1 MAERD
6 ATLSLPPRSDA
17 PTLSWG
23 RRALSFALLAVALIC
38 LFLMERRF
46 DGLTVETTAVGPT
59 PVTIYRSEGADPA
72 PLVVVAH
79 GFGGSRQMMDQIAVT
94 LARAGFVVGSL
105 DLPGH
110 GRSDALMSPEVTV
123 IEGTTMQL
131 VASVREVAEA
141 LRERPD
147 VAGPISFVGHSMATD
162 VAIRAAA
169 ETEGVAAVGAV
180 SMYSEA
186 VKADFPESLLI
197 VSGASED
204 HLRQVGLDAIRLIDP
219 AAEEGAVVANDAARR
234 MALSAW
240 GVGHVGVLYH
250 QTTLEGLARWLA
262 EAADARGPIRAD
274 LTGVAAGLLFA
285 ALALLAPFAAR
296 LIPAGGPI
304 AEALPRKTF
313 LIAIAVPIPFAFAAA
328 VFAPGAVGGVLG
340 FGSLIAALLAWGAVQ
355 LAVLHRMGVRIPRPD
370 PLAIAA
376 TLAMGVLFALAMDR
390 YGGAFLPTGQRLT
403 VMAMLMI
410 ATLPFMLA
418 DARLMAGAP
427 MWRRFAGRVPIIV
440 TLSLAMA
447 LAPTEMGLTFTV
459 LPVMA
464 LFFLVFGLF
473 QRVVS
478 DRRGWSGAGLASGV
492 MLAWALASTTPLFAV
507 AA

>member
-1 MAERD
+1 
-6 ATLSLPPRSDA
+6 SLHSRTDA
-17 PTLSWG
+17 PPLSWG
-23 RRALSFALLAVALIC
+23 RRVAAFALLAVALIC
-38 LFLMERRF
+38 VFLLERRF
-46 DGLTVETTAVGPT
+46 DGLAVETTAVGPT
-59 PVTIYRSEGADPA
+59 PVTIYRPARDVPA
-72 PLVVVAH
+72 PLVIVAH

-110 GRSDALMSPEVTV
+110 GRSDSLMSPDVTV

-131 VASVREVAEA
+131 VAAVREVAET
-141 LRERPD
+141 LRARPD

-186 VKADFPESLLI
+186 VTADFPESLLI
-197 VSGASED
+197 VSGASEG
-204 HLRQVGLDAIRLIDP
+204 HLREVGLDALRLIDP
-219 AAEEGAVVANDAARR
+219 AAKEGAVVANDAARR

-240 GVGHVGVLYH
+240 GVGHVGALYH

-262 EAADARGPIRAD
+262 GAADARGPIRAD

-285 ALALLAPFAAR
+285 ALALLASFAAR
-296 LIPAGGPI
+296 AIPAGG
-304 AEALPRKTF
+304 AATAALPRKTF
-313 LIAIAVPIPFAFAAA
+313 LIALAAPIPFAFAAA
-328 VFAPGAVGGVLG
+328 VFAPGAIGGVLG

-355 LAVLHRMGVRIPRPD
+355 LFALHRCGAPVSRPD
-370 PLAIAA
+370 PLAIVA
-376 TLAMGVLFALAMDR
+376 TLAMGVVFALAMDR
-390 YGGAFLPTGQRLT
+390 YGGAFLPTGQRLS
-403 VMAMLMI
+403 VMAMLVV
-410 ATLPFMLA
+410 ATVPFMLA

-427 MWRRFAGRVPIIV
+427 MWRRFAGRIPIIV

-464 LFFLVFGLF
+464 LFFRVFGLF
-473 QRVVS
+473 QRVV
-478 DRRGWSGAGLASGV
+478 
-492 MLAWALASTTPLFAV
+492 T
-507 AA
+507 